1 VRLVK
6 CGFQSK
12 HSFSLFND
20 YSYNYSLFFFFPG
33 ALVEEVV
40 FKATGGRC
48 RSSVKHDYP
57 QSVPFLKGKISIN
70 FVLEGSEG
78 DKNRSPT
85 KALIH

>member
-1 VRLVK
+1 MVILIII
-6 CGFQSK
+6 
-12 HSFSLFND
+12 LFF
-20 YSYNYSLFFFFPG
+20 FFFFPG

-78 DKNRSPT
+78 GKNRSPT
-85 KALIH
+85 KTLIN

>member
-1 VRLVK
+1 M
-6 CGFQSK
+6 
-12 HSFSLFND
+12 
-20 YSYNYSLFFFFPG
+20 
-33 ALVEEVV
+33 EEVV

-48 RSSVKHDYP
+48 CSSVKHDYP

>member
-1 VRLVK
+1 MIILVIL
-6 CGFQSK
+6 
-12 HSFSLFND
+12 LF
-20 YSYNYSLFFFFPG
+20 FFFFPG

-48 RSSVKHDYP
+48 CSSVKHDYP

>member
-1 VRLVK
+1 M
-6 CGFQSK
+6 
-12 HSFSLFND
+12 D
-20 YSYNYSLFFFFPG
+20 
-33 ALVEEVV
+33 EVV
-40 FKATGGRC
+40 FNATGGRC

-85 KALIH
+85 KTLIY

>member
-1 VRLVK
+1 M
-6 CGFQSK
+6 
-12 HSFSLFND
+12 
-20 YSYNYSLFFFFPG
+20 
-33 ALVEEVV
+33 

-78 DKNRSPT
+78 GKKRSPT
-85 KALIH
+85 KTLIN